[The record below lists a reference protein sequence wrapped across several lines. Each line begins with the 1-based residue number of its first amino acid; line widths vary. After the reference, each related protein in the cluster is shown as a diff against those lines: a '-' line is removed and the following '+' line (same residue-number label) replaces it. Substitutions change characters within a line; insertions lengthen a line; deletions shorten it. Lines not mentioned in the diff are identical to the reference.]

1 MAMSEESGSAKTAIK
16 MIQEAG
22 ARATAARLTVLRIL
36 LSADHALTH
45 SDVEQAASAAGDLIE
60 RVTLYRVLE
69 WLVDQG
75 VAHKTLGLDRVWR
88 FNAHHEAIS
97 NHAHFNL
104 HRLRQ
109 RVLYGK
115 PQPGF
120 AITLPPHFQL
130 QQADVS
136 LQGLCPCCTD

>member
-1 MAMSEESGSAKTAIK
+1 MSEESGSAKTAIK

-97 NHAHFNL
+97 NHAHFNCTDCG
-104 HRLRQ
+104 
-109 RVLYGK
+109 RVYCMESLN
-115 PQPGF
+115 PVF